1 MSSYSSEPTPE
12 STPAAMPDPAGL
24 EPEPVA
30 DLGPDPIADLAG
42 DPIPTPT
49 AGDIDPGEAAA
60 AGAAAAGTTDH
71 PAAGSSDRDPA
82 LRPLYALAG
91 LTDLLAASVRKTI
104 ADTAEEANRRR
115 AEAQARLGERTQ
127 VASGDASPEELR
139 RLLAALPIQLK
150 ALPDLARS
158 RAQELQAQATARYNE
173 LTGRGKLV
181 VDGAV
186 TSARGLTAKAEQR
199 AGSVRTEVVERIDP
213 TLDLVQQK
221 VAAARRAAAGD
232 AKSPVYQP
240 STPAPS
246 TEPLSTEPTTI
257 PDAGTGPVDS
267 RVDEVI
273 ITPVAHGDEVPPSF
287 DAPASDVPPSTGGP
301 SSGNAG

>member
-1 MSSYSSEPTPE
+1 MSHYPSEPTPE

-30 DLGPDPIADLAG
+30 DLGSDPVADVTSDPIHTPSADPADLG
-42 DPIPTPT
+42 GIPPADTTTGQT
-49 AGDIDPGEAAA
+49 ARDPG
-60 AGAAAAGTTDH
+60 
-71 PAAGSSDRDPA
+71 

-104 ADTAEEANRRR
+104 ADSAEEANRRR
-115 AEAQARLGERTQ
+115 AEAQARLGER
-127 VASGDASPEELR
+127 VPAASGDASPEELR
-139 RLLAALPIQLK
+139 RLLAALPTQLR

-158 RAQELQAQATARYNE
+158 RAQELQAQATVRYNE
-173 LTGRGKLV
+173 LTGRGRKV

-240 STPAPS
+240 STPA
-246 TEPLSTEPTTI
+246 TGTEPTTI
-257 PDAGTGPVDS
+257 PGVGTDPAGRPA
-267 RVDEVI
+267 VDEVI
-273 ITPVAHGDEVPPSF
+273 ITPVSHGDEVPPSF
-287 DAPASDVPPSTGGP
+287 DAPASDVPPSAGGP
-301 SSGNAG
+301 SSTNAG

>member
-1 MSSYSSEPTPE
+1 MSSYPSEPTPE

-30 DLGPDPIADLAG
+30 DLGSDPIADLTS
-42 DPIPTPT
+42 DPIPTPS
-49 AGDIDPGEAAA
+49 ADPG
-60 AGAAAAGTTDH
+60 DV
-71 PAAGSSDRDPA
+71 PAADIPVTGRTDRDPA

-104 ADTAEEANRRR
+104 ADSAEEANRRR
-115 AEAQARLGERTQ
+115 VEAQARLGERVQ
-127 VASGDASPEELR
+127 VDSGDASPEELR
-139 RLLAALPIQLK
+139 RLLAALPTQLK

-173 LTGRGKLV
+173 LTGRGKKV

-240 STPAPS
+240 STP
-246 TEPLSTEPTTI
+246 LSTEPTTI
-257 PDAGTGPVDS
+257 PGAGTDPTGAPV
-267 RVDEVI
+267 VDEVI
-273 ITPVAHGDEVPPSF
+273 ITPVSYGDEAPPSF
-287 DAPASDVPPSTGGP
+287 DAPASDIPPSTGG
-301 SSGNAG
+301 SSSPHAG